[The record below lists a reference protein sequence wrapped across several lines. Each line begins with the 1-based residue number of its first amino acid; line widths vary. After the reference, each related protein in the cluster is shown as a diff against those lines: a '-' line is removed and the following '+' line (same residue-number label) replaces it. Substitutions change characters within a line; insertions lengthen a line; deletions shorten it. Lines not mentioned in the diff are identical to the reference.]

1 MGEGSIPRLLFEF
14 GIPAIIGILVNAI
27 YNLVDSVFIGHG
39 VGELGLAGT
48 TAAFP
53 AMIVMMAFGMLVG
66 GGGNALIAL
75 KLGERNYG
83 AAERILGNMV
93 TMLLVVSV
101 IVGLPG
107 LIFIEP
113 IMRLSG
119 ATADAMPY
127 AVDYMSIIFYGLIF
141 QGIGFG
147 LNHTIRTAGRPNLAM
162 GTMLIGA
169 ATNVVLDYVFIMQF
183 DWGVRGAAIATIASQ
198 ALSAAIVLRYFLSK
212 QTPIR
217 LRLANLRPHA
227 EYIRTSL
234 SLGMASFFPQIAASA
249 VNVALNTSAVYW
261 SVGTAL
267 GTSGALASV
276 GVIGKAG
283 QLFVMPVMGL
293 VMAAQ
298 PLLGYNYGAR
308 NFDRVRKAL
317 WTATLVVTAMQVV
330 FWAIIQLFS
339 HQLVGLF
346 GLTDPAVAEFAALGL
361 RVDLILLP
369 VIGFQILSAT
379 YFQATGQPGRSLF
392 LTLSRQVIFLLP
404 GFYLIPRVVAWFGGS
419 PDASLIGIVWA
430 FPAADIIATTLS
442 AILIARELKHLD
454 LAHAREV
461 PVHDLDADG
470 TITVRD
476 YEEVVYVPA
485 PEAE

>member
-1 MGEGSIPRLLFEF
+1 MGEGSIPKLLLEF

-75 KLGERNYG
+75 KLGERDYD

-93 TMLLVVSV
+93 TMLLFVSV
-101 IVGLPG
+101 LVAVPG
-107 LIFIEP
+107 LAFIEP
-113 IMRLSG
+113 IMRVSG
-119 ATADAMPY
+119 ATPEALPY
-127 AVDYMSIIFYGLIF
+127 AVDYMAIIFYGLIF

-169 ATNVVLDYVFIMQF
+169 ATNVVLDYVFIMEF
-183 DWGVRGAAIATIASQ
+183 GWGVEGAAIATIASQ

-212 QTPIR
+212 GAPIR
-217 LRLANLRPHA
+217 LHLKNLVPHW
-227 EYIRTSL
+227 EYIQKAL
-234 SLGMASFFPQIAASA
+234 SLGLASFAPQIAASV
-249 VNVALNTSAVYW
+249 VNVVLNSSAVFW
-261 SVGTAL
+261 SAGTAL
-267 GTSGALASV
+267 GASGALAAV

-308 NFDRVRKAL
+308 NFDRVRKVL
-317 WTATLVVTAMQVV
+317 WTATLVITVMQVV
-330 FWAIIQLFS
+330 FWLIIQLFS

-404 GFYLIPRVVAWFGGS
+404 GFYLIPRAIGWFGGGA
-419 PDASLIGIVWA
+419 DATLAGVVWA

-442 AILIARELKHLD
+442 AVLIARELKHLD

-470 TITVRD
+470 EITVRD
-476 YEEVVYVPA
+476 YEEVVYIPA
-485 PEAE
+485 GEA